1 MAFIS
6 DHKIYDAL
14 PISNDALDK
23 GGVELLRAGVVDEE
37 LFVTARRVA
46 FPEPAHWGWLLA
58 DITRRLA
65 SLYAADGKFTEAKVS
80 SAIVGAFARSF
91 RSSGAGAVRP
101 PPPHAGE
108 GREGA
113 KPAKSARPRVKAR
126 SKLPAKLP
134 AKSKP
139 STKAVARRKGARAKP

>member
-6 DHKIYDAL
+6 DHQIYDAL

-46 FPEPAHWGWLLA
+46 FPEPAHWGWMLA

-65 SLYAADGKFTEAKVS
+65 SLYAADGTFSEAEVRA
-80 SAIVGAFARSF
+80 AIVSAFARSF
-91 RSSGAGAVRP
+91 RSSGARAVRP
-101 PPPHAGE
+101 SSPHAAE
-108 GREGA
+108 GKGA
-113 KPAKSARPRVKAR
+113 KPGKSGRPRAKARVKLRAKSQ
-126 SKLPAKLP
+126 
-134 AKSKP
+134 AKSKS
-139 STKAVARRKGARAKP
+139 STKVVARRKRARPKP